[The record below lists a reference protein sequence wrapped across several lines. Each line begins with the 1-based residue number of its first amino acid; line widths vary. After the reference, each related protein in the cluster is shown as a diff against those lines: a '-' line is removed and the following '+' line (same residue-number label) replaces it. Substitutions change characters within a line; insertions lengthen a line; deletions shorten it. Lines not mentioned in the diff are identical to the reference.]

1 MWMTQIALA
10 DLFQTTKTNITMY
23 IQNIYKDGEFLEERT
38 SKSDLLL
45 RNEGSR
51 QVKRTIKL
59 YNL

>member
-1 MWMTQIALA
+1 MTQIALA

-23 IQNIYKDGEFLEERT
+23 IQNIYKDGEFLEEQT